1 MLKKILSYLS
11 NLGSVCIFVAI
22 AWVLIAEGSLNIG
35 RFVPSRYLLFIGTI
49 LTFPLGCYKMWH
61 WEEYKNENRFYSV
74 SILVFLAA
82 LLILALIVFEKKG
95 L

>member
-11 NLGSVCIFVAI
+11 HLGSVCMIVAI

-35 RFVPSRYLLFIGTI
+35 RFVPSRYLIIIGFLI
-49 LTFPLGCYKMWH
+49 QFPFSCYKMWH
-61 WEEYKNENRFYSV
+61 WEEYKNENRFNSV
-74 SILVFLAA
+74 LIHVLLAA